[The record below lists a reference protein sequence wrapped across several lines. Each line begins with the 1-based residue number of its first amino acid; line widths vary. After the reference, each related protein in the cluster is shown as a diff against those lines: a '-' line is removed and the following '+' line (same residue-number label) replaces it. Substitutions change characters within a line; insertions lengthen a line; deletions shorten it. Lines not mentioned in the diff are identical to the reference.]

1 MPNSTAGSCI
11 PNISITAPATM
22 TAGKITGNAKVRAA
36 AQESAPQTDG
46 DHGQHM
52 IGGAEWMSEAESKSA
67 RYARTGLGRR
77 ARGTHKPRHSRKHR
91 NHIRPT

>member
-1 MPNSTAGSCI
+1 
-11 PNISITAPATM
+11 
-22 TAGKITGNAKVRAA
+22 
-36 AQESAPQTDG
+36 
-46 DHGQHM
+46 M
-52 IGGAEWMSEAESKSA
+52 IGGAEWMSEAGSKSA